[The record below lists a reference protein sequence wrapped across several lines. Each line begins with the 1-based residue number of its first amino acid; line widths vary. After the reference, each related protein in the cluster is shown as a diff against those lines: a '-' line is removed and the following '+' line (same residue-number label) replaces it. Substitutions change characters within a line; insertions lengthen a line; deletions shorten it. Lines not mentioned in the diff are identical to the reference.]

1 MASQIKIDSTDRII
15 LKMQLKDAR
24 VSIKKIAEE
33 CGISSSAVLKRIENL
48 KSTGLI
54 IGSELRLK
62 QGTFGYSQKA
72 TIGIIANISKIDEIA
87 KTIRDIPNVVVC
99 AKSIG
104 KYNVFCLLVAKNIVE
119 LDNVTRIIK
128 QIAGVKE
135 IAINI
140 WIDQYLCFENAIAS
154 LDE

>member
-1 MASQIKIDSTDRII
+1 MPGSA
-15 LKMQLKDAR
+15 LKKLQRNAAYHLAQ
-24 VSIKKIAEE
+24 
-33 CGISSSAVLKRIENL
+33 VLKRIENL

-104 KYNVFCLLVAKNIVE
+104 KYNVFCLLVAKNMVE